1 MRSRIYQI
9 IEMTDPNDLTSRIFS
24 IFIISL
30 ISINVTCIVLES
42 MASLEARYR
51 LIFFW
56 IEMFSTAIF
65 ASEYILRLWASVES
79 GSGLNDLDNSTRKR
93 LRYAFSPLAIVDLL
107 AFLPS
112 LLQALFP
119 GLDLRF
125 LRILRL
131 LRVFKLTRYF
141 SSFELL
147 LTVLHE
153 ERKSLSGI
161 FFILIV
167 ILTLAASALY
177 MVERDIQPDSF
188 GSIPQ
193 AMWWAIAALTT
204 VGYGDVYPISLVG
217 QILGSLVTILGIG
230 MVALPSGILAS
241 AFSEQM
247 RRRREALQD
256 TIQDALQDGIITDEE
271 HAAIRDVGK
280 NLNMSEEQIEQFVK
294 GSKHIFN
301 KNRES

>member
-1 MRSRIYQI
+1 
-9 IEMTDPNDLTSRIFS
+9 
-24 IFIISL
+24 
-30 ISINVTCIVLES
+30 

>member
-1 MRSRIYQI
+1 MRARIYQI
-9 IEMTDPNDLTSRIFS
+9 IEMTDPDDLTSRIFS

-42 MASLEARYR
+42 IASIEAQYR
-51 LIFFW
+51 LIFFR
-56 IEMFSTAIF
+56 IEMLSTAIF
-65 ASEYILRLWASVES
+65 ATEYGLRLWTSVES
-79 GSGLNDLDNSTRKR
+79 GSDIDNLENPTRKR
-93 LRYAFSPLAIVDLL
+93 LRYVFSPLAIVDLL

-125 LRILRL
+125 LRVLRL

-161 FFILIV
+161 FFILMV

-177 MVERDIQPDSF
+177 MVERDIQPDRF

-204 VGYGDVYPISLVG
+204 VGYGDVYPISLMG

-256 TIQDALQDGIITDEE
+256 TIQDALEDGIITDEE
-271 HAAIRDVGK
+271 LTAIRKVDQ
-280 NLNMSEEQIEQFVK
+280 NLNMSEEQIEKFVE

-301 KNRES
+301 KDRET

>member
-1 MRSRIYQI
+1 MRARIYQI
-9 IEMTDPNDLTSRIFS
+9 LEMTDPNDLTSRIFS

-42 MASLEARYR
+42 IASLEAEYR
-51 LIFFW
+51 LVFFW
-56 IEMFSTAIF
+56 IEILSTIIF
-65 ASEYILRLWASVES
+65 ATEYMLRLWASVES
-79 GSGLNDLDNSTRKR
+79 STDTTDLETATRKR
-93 LRYAFSPLAIVDLL
+93 LRYMFTPLAIIDLL

-112 LLQALFP
+112 LLQILFP
-119 GLDLRF
+119 GMDLRF
-125 LRILRL
+125 LRLLRL

-141 SSFELL
+141 SSFDLL

-161 FFILIV
+161 FFILMV

-177 MVERDIQPDSF
+177 LVERDIQPDRF

-204 VGYGDVYPISLVG
+204 VGYGDVYPISLTG

-241 AFSEQM
+241 AFSEHM
-247 RRRREALQD
+247 RRRREVLQD
-256 TIQDALQDGIITDEE
+256 TIKDALEDGLITEE
-271 HAAIRDVGK
+271 EMAAIKLVGK
-280 NLNMSEEQIEQFVK
+280 NLDMSEEQIREFVE
-294 GSKHIFN
+294 GSKHIFS
-301 KNRES
+301 KDRKV